1 MANATFKTF
10 DDLMR
15 AALAIWPDA
24 ILQEDADG
32 EILVMT
38 NYRHYG
44 KNGQVR
50 IHTKQD

>member
-1 MANATFKTF
+1 MTKATFKTF
-10 DDLMR
+10 DDMMR

-32 EILVMT
+32 EIVIMT
-38 NYRHYG
+38 NYRMHG